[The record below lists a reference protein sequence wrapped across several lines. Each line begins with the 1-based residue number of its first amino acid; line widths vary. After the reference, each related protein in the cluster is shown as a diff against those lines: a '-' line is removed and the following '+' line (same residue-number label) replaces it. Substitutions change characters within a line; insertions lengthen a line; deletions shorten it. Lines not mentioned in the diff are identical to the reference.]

1 MRYDILIISLFY
13 QKMLIK
19 SLNFWKNLINYIL
32 IKNNNNNN
40 NSNNN
45 NNNIHEYCNKN
56 QQTILWN
63 QLHQISI
70 NILKNIYTPCFY
82 NLSLHLINKY
92 FVQQFKSNT
101 FPILI
106 CRDLEVRHNSME
118 ESILYLSLI
127 HI

>member
-1 MRYDILIISLFY
+1 MHYDILIISLFY

-19 SLNFWKNLINYIL
+19 GLNFRKNLINYIL

-40 NSNNN
+40 NNK
-45 NNNIHEYCNKN
+45 NNIHEYCNKN

-70 NILKNIYTPCFY
+70 NILKNKYTPCLF

-92 FVQQFKSNT
+92 FVQQLKSNT

-118 ESILYLSLI
+118 ESILY
-127 HI
+127 